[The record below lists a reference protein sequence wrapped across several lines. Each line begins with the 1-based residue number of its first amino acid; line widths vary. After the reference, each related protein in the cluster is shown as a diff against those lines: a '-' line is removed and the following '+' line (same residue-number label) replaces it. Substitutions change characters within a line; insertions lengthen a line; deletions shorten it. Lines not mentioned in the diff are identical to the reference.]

1 MDPAAEEARHL
12 GLRFQRGFLAGRQ
25 LGAFPWPGMSSLPAE
40 LAGSNRYSRDRF
52 IVSSLDAK
60 NRPPPQHSP
69 VDSCTPA
76 PREAQT
82 ELTGEQQQLT
92 HRGEDTTELEKK
104 LKSSSDALLLLDILQ
119 KTILHPLCLKYPPS
133 LKYRRCFISELIKK
147 HESVATEPLDELY
160 DVLADILNK
169 EESTNCY
176 KSYLLPTGDSVTL
189 SETVAIISQGTT
201 GLVTWDAALY
211 LAEWA
216 IENSAIFNNRTVLE
230 LGSGIGL
237 TGIAICKTCNP
248 KTYVFSDYHHCV
260 LEQLRENIHLNG
272 FVLESE
278 TENHTKMQSQS
289 QRAEVMDLQ
298 GPKITVA
305 ELDWDSVAEEQ
316 LSELQADVV
325 IAADVVYDPQ
335 ITLSLIGVLQQLSI
349 SKTVGKP
356 PEIYIAFTVRNPDT
370 YHLFQTEL
378 DKVGIGWQVVP
389 THTKNLF
396 LYDLHSNITLLKLL
410 A

>member
-1 MDPAAEEARHL
+1 MDPAAEEARLL
-12 GLRFQRGFLAGRQ
+12 GLRFQRGFLAGRR
-25 LGAFPWPGMSSLPAE
+25 LGAFPWA
-40 LAGSNRYSRDRF
+40 
-52 IVSSLDAK
+52 
-60 NRPPPQHSP
+60 
-69 VDSCTPA
+69 
-76 PREAQT
+76 
-82 ELTGEQQQLT
+82 
-92 HRGEDTTELEKK
+92 ELEKI

-133 LKYRRCFISELIKK
+133 VKYRRCFISELIKK

-169 EESTNCY
+169 EESTSCY

-189 SETVAIISQGTT
+189 SEKVAIISQGTT

-211 LAEWA
+211 IAEWA
-216 IENSAIFNNRTVLE
+216 IENSAIFSNRTVLE

-248 KTYVFSDYHHCV
+248 KAYVFSDYHHCV

-349 SKTVGKP
+349 FKTAGKP

-370 YHLFQTEL
+370 YQLFQTEL

>member
-12 GLRFQRGFLAGRQ
+12 GLRFQRGFLAGRR
-25 LGAFPWPGMSSLPAE
+25 LSAFPWA
-40 LAGSNRYSRDRF
+40 
-52 IVSSLDAK
+52 
-60 NRPPPQHSP
+60 
-69 VDSCTPA
+69 
-76 PREAQT
+76 
-82 ELTGEQQQLT
+82 
-92 HRGEDTTELEKK
+92 ELEKK

-119 KTILHPLCLKYPPS
+119 K
-133 LKYRRCFISELIKK
+133 
-147 HESVATEPLDELY
+147 HESIATEPLDELY

-169 EESTNCY
+169 EESTTCY

-216 IENSAIFNNRTVLE
+216 IENSAIFSNRTILE

-248 KTYVFSDYHHCV
+248 KAYVFSDYHHCV

-278 TENHTKMQSQS
+278 TGNHTKMQSQN
-289 QRAEVMDLQ
+289 QRTEVMDLQ
-298 GPKITVA
+298 GPKITAA
-305 ELDWDSVAEEQ
+305 ELDWDSVTKEQ
-316 LSELQADVV
+316 LSQLQVDVV

-335 ITLSLIGVLQQLSI
+335 ITSSLISVLQQLSA
-349 SKTVGKP
+349 SKTAGKP

-378 DKVGIGWQVVP
+378 GKVGIGWQVVP

-410 A
+410 AKTL